1 VTGGAAHPEPPTDL
15 HLRPLPLARESG
27 PWVRAHALRNDP
39 LYFGTNGS
47 ERFDDPLRAFGVC
60 YVGADDACA
69 FIETVTVAAPALAG
83 GRRTIPAGFLDLRG
97 RAEATLLGAAPLR
110 LVDLTGQG
118 LATLGADADL
128 CSCRNYGV
136 CQRWSRALHEH
147 PESPDGLLYRAR
159 HDPSLLSVAL
169 FGDRVDGRI
178 AMARRGAW
186 GDRANAAILV
196 TILRRYRLAEQ
207 LRG

>member
-1 VTGGAAHPEPPTDL
+1 VTAGGAHPEPPADL

-39 LYFGTNGS
+39 LYFGTNRS

-60 YVGADDACA
+60 YVGADEACA

-97 RAEATLLGAAPLR
+97 RA
-110 LVDLTGQG
+110 
-118 LATLGADADL
+118 TLGADADL
-128 CSCRNYGV
+128 CSCRDYGV
-136 CQRWSRALHEH
+136 CQRWSRALHDH

-186 GDRANAAILV
+186 GDRANAAILA
-196 TILRRYRLAEQ
+196 TILRRYRFAEQ
-207 LRG
+207 LPV